1 VNPQLKGEKAVDHR
15 KVAAQYVAKIR
26 TSYLKTVRSI
36 LDTATLLLEARAKVP
51 HGMFERMFHDHKQPI
66 RNPLPFS
73 HNTANRLMAIGKRFK
88 GLKSATL
95 QTLPA
100 SYAALYELSHLPA
113 RVLTRLAKQGTING
127 DLTVQEVQKIVATH
141 RPPRQAESAPPERLP
156 YVYQVLVMCKDEAH
170 QTELLERFEK
180 EGFTVKALIT

>member
-1 VNPQLKGEKAVDHR
+1 VDHR

-26 TSYLKTVRSI
+26 TSYLKTVTSI
-36 LDTATLLLEARAKVP
+36 LDTAALLLEAKAKV
-51 HGMFERMFHDHKQPI
+51 HRGMFGRMFHDHEQPI

-88 GLKSATL
+88 NLKSATL

-100 SYAALYELSHLPA
+100 SYAALYELSALPA
-113 RVLTRLAKQGTING
+113 TVVTRLAKKGTING

-141 RPPRQAESAPPERLP
+141 RPAPKVEVASNSTLP
-156 YVYQVLVMCKDEAH
+156 LVYQVLIMCKDEAH
-170 QTELLERFEK
+170 QTELLERFKE
-180 EGFTVKALIT
+180 EGFAVKALIT

>member
-1 VNPQLKGEKAVDHR
+1 MDQS
-15 KVAAQYVAKIR
+15 KIVTKYATR
-26 TSYLKTVRSI
+26 IRASYLKTVTSI
-36 LDTATLLLEARAKVP
+36 LDTATLLLEAKAKVP
-51 HGMFERMFHDHKQPI
+51 HGMFERMFHEHKQPI

-113 RVLTRLAKQGTING
+113 SVLTRLAKKGTING
-127 DLTVQEVQKIVATH
+127 DLTVEPDENFVLH
-141 RPPRQAESAPPERLP
+141 LSAPTNSAIGDANG
-156 YVYQVLVMCKDEAH
+156 VGTIQNDD
-170 QTELLERFEK
+170 
-180 EGFTVKALIT
+180 